1 MKNSIKINNKYI
13 GDNNPI
19 YLIADLGL
27 TNGGD
32 IERTFKLIDISAKLK
47 VDAVKFQLIG
57 PEHLLGDKKVSYT
70 FPTLS
75 KGRIKQNMFK
85 MFKELEYS
93 NEQWYKISNY
103 AKSKKL
109 EFICTSHF
117 EGAVDILEKCKVNIH
132 KICVWSSTHKRLV
145 QLIGKTKKP
154 LMIDTGALDTKMTDN
169 IYQWHKNSGGKGF
182 LVLHDFHTNNIAEMN
197 FKSIPFI
204 KKRYKCPVGFTPQGR
219 EDKFDF
225 FSIGLGANILEKRL
239 TISRSIPK
247 NGHWKSLEPKEF
259 KNWIDNV
266 RLYEKSLGMYNIV
279 PTKEDKRQSKLYF
292 KSLFIKK
299 DIPKNTKIKEDMLAS
314 MRPGKGIPTTKID
327 QIIGKKAKFNLKKG
341 NILKLN
347 QIK

>member
-13 GDNNPI
+13 GDNNPV

-32 IERTFKLIDISAKLK
+32 IERTFKLIDISSKLK

-57 PEHLLGDKKVSYT
+57 PEHLLGDKKISYT

-132 KICVWSSTHKRLV
+132 KTHS
-145 QLIGKTKKP
+145 KTP
-154 LMIDTGALDTKMTDN
+154 LTK
-169 IYQWHKNSGGKGF
+169 Q
-182 LVLHDFHTNNIAEMN
+182 A
-197 FKSIPFI
+197 
-204 KKRYKCPVGFTPQGR
+204 
-219 EDKFDF
+219 
-225 FSIGLGANILEKRL
+225 
-239 TISRSIPK
+239 ISRK
-247 NGHWKSLEPKEF
+247 
-259 KNWIDNV
+259 
-266 RLYEKSLGMYNIV
+266 
-279 PTKEDKRQSKLYF
+279 
-292 KSLFIKK
+292 
-299 DIPKNTKIKEDMLAS
+299 
-314 MRPGKGIPTTKID
+314 
-327 QIIGKKAKFNLKKG
+327 LKK
-341 NILKLN
+341 
-347 QIK
+347 